1 MGQVRFGEVN
11 LTEGDLVLK
20 ESRKG
25 GQRLLPFP
33 PSTCRQGRKDI
44 SPLTPMLCQT
54 QRSTCVGSP
63 SLLQKGTLSNMGTLQ
78 QRICRVEMV
87 IAISEGHVV
96 FRAGK
101 GGWREGGGEVCVE
114 ERREGEW

>member
-1 MGQVRFGEVN
+1 
-11 LTEGDLVLK
+11 
-20 ESRKG
+20 
-25 GQRLLPFP
+25 
-33 PSTCRQGRKDI
+33 
-44 SPLTPMLCQT
+44 
-54 QRSTCVGSP
+54 
-63 SLLQKGTLSNMGTLQ
+63 MGTLQ